1 MTQEKIVLAHG
12 GGGVKTSR
20 LIEEVF
26 LKRFRDPLLRE
37 LDDGA
42 VIGDRVFTT
51 DSFVV
56 RPLFFPG
63 GDIGKLAV
71 CGTVNDLAVMGAEP
85 LYLSAAF
92 ILEEGFEIA
101 RLEQILDSISETAA
115 ACGARIVTGDTK
127 VVEKGKGDG
136 LYINTSG
143 IGRLTFSRP
152 VALSR
157 IEPGD
162 VVVINGPIGQ
172 HGLAVLAARADFG
185 FSADIRSDVAPLW
198 PFIGSFSGANVKFM
212 RDPTRGG
219 VAQTLNEIVS
229 GKKFGIEID
238 EEEIPVEKEVRAFCE
253 ILGFDPM
260 DLPNEGKVI
269 VVVSHDDAPRLLEA
283 MHRDP
288 LGLAARAIGRITGSR
303 PGQVI
308 LKTSLG
314 TDRIVVAATGDLLPR
329 IC

>member
-71 CGTVNDLAVMGAEP
+71 CGTVNDIAVMGAEP
-85 LYLSAAF
+85 LYLSVAF

-143 IGRLTFSRP
+143 IGRVAFPDRSPCPALNRGTSWWSTVRSASTVSRSSP
-152 VALSR
+152 
-157 IEPGD
+157 P
-162 VVVINGPIGQ
+162 GPI
-172 HGLAVLAARADFG
+172 
-185 FSADIRSDVAPLW
+185 S
-198 PFIGSFSGANVKFM
+198 
-212 RDPTRGG
+212 
-219 VAQTLNEIVS
+219 
-229 GKKFGIEID
+229 
-238 EEEIPVEKEVRAFCE
+238 
-253 ILGFDPM
+253 
-260 DLPNEGKVI
+260 
-269 VVVSHDDAPRLLEA
+269 
-283 MHRDP
+283 
-288 LGLAARAIGRITGSR
+288 GSR
-303 PGQVI
+303 PISAVMSRRFGRSSGRFR
-308 LKTSLG
+308 TSTSNSCAIRLAG
-314 TDRIVVAATGDLLPR
+314 AWPRPSTRSSPERSSESRSTKRKSPWKRKSGHSARSWDSIHVPAQRGEGDRDRLAR
-329 IC
+329 